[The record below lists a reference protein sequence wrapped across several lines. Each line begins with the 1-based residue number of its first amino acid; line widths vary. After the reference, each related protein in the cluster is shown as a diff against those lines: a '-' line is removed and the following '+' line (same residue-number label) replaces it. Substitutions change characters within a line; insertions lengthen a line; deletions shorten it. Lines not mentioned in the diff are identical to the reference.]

1 VFFLS
6 CFTPGTVVLGESATV
21 TIRQRAELVP
31 ALDEGEPA
39 IGIMVHVIVHCGDGE
54 TILGGIEVAARQGDF
69 ASNNI
74 DGIPGSEREEIEVFI
89 PGPFV
94 EGEGQASALLQCGPL
109 FAAQDLGKIIR
120 IVE

>member
-1 VFFLS
+1 VFVLS
-6 CFTPGTVVLGESATV
+6 CFAPGTVVLTDTTV
-21 TIRQRAELVP
+21 TIRQRADLIP
-31 ALDEGEPA
+31 ALEEGEPA

-54 TILGGIEVAARQGDF
+54 TTLGGIEVAARQGDF
-69 ASNNI
+69 AASNV

-94 EGEGQASALLQCGPL
+94 AGEGQASALLECGPL
-109 FAAQDLGKIIR
+109 FAGQDLGRLIR